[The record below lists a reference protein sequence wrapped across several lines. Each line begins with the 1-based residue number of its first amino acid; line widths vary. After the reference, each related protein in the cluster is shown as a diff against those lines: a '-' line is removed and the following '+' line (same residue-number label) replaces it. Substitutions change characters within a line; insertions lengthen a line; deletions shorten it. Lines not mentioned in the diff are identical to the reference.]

1 MKSRCMGLLALVL
14 GLLPAV
20 AWAHPHVHG
29 SADHATGA
37 WAGFM
42 HPILGLDH
50 VLAIVAVGLLA
61 VQLGGKAIWALP
73 ATFIGAMVVGGAAGM
88 WGVALPLVEMAILA
102 SVAIFGIAV
111 ATGRKLPLPV
121 AMVVVGFF
129 AIFHG
134 HAHGTE
140 LPAVVSPALYAVGFV
155 VGTALLLMTGVA
167 GGLLA
172 RRGLDRD
179 WLVRWAG
186 GAIAAAAP
194 LMLFLG

>member
-1 MKSRCMGLLALVL
+1 
-14 GLLPAV
+14 
-20 AWAHPHVHG
+20 
-29 SADHATGA
+29 
-37 WAGFM
+37 
-42 HPILGLDH
+42 
-50 VLAIVAVGLLA
+50 
-61 VQLGGKAIWALP
+61 
-73 ATFIGAMVVGGAAGM
+73 
-88 WGVALPLVEMAILA
+88 LPLVEMAILA